1 MRLIDA
7 DALKEA
13 MNEHTDYKG
22 YLVCDPEEI
31 IDLAPTVEERP
42 HGEWIS
48 KPKRVQVDE
57 TDEERI
63 FETKLEWFCSSCNK
77 SFGCRK
83 PDDAFCKY
91 CGSDNRPKEGERN
104 DV

>member
-31 IDLAPTVEERP
+31 IDLAPTVEQRP
-42 HGEWIS
+42 HGEWIVRRNKQRAHIYSVCS
-48 KPKRVQVDE
+48 KCNMPYLDTDFPNFCPDCGADMREEGDE
-57 TDEERI
+57 
-63 FETKLEWFCSSCNK
+63 K
-77 SFGCRK
+77 
-83 PDDAFCKY
+83 
-91 CGSDNRPKEGERN
+91 
-104 DV
+104 

>member
-42 HGEWIS
+42 HGEW
-48 KPKRVQVDE
+48 KTAYLDHV
-57 TDEERI
+57 
-63 FETKLEWFCSSCNK
+63 
-77 SFGCRK
+77 SFGV
-83 PDDAFCKY
+83 
-91 CGSDNRPKEGERN
+91 RPKVIYCSICNSVVSHKSNFCEECGADMREG
-104 DV
+104 DMDG